1 MTNFSNH
8 CNRLFDKV
16 VTDYHVEDDVTAPC
30 RNPYEEQSLDYLLYK
45 KCHIDTVQ
53 WHLEDIIEIPT

>member
-45 KCHIDTVQ
+45 NAISTRCNGTWKIS
-53 WHLEDIIEIPT
+53 